1 MAIKGNK
8 QMNHTTQSWLTT
20 NNIIPLVGMIITLV
34 TVLVNASVNYEKQNS
49 KIDMLAQKLDQVIE
63 GQKQII
69 GNYHEVE
76 DRLGRVELVDE
87 RYANQ
92 ISSILTQI
100 KNLDK

>member
-1 MAIKGNK
+1 
-8 QMNHTTQSWLTT
+8 
-20 NNIIPLVGMIITLV
+20 
-34 TVLVNASVNYEKQNS
+34 
-49 KIDMLAQKLDQVIE
+49 MLAQKLDQVIE

-69 GNYHEVE
+69 SNYHEVE